1 MSGLKRTCG
10 DIIDLTETESTKNTK
25 KTKMDMVAAAAIERL
40 AIEEMSRSKS
50 EPMFESGDF
59 YDDFND
65 EEASKIKAFESVVA
79 KQYGVVEKQDPIL
92 FVFNLS
98 GTMMK
103 LQGDHPELRDVTG
116 FLSGESLDF
125 YTDDMHKNI
134 EKTLKDSG
142 LCFGRISKIDALYAL
157 GLRDA
162 VEGSNYRATFVG
174 HANF

>member
-1 MSGLKRTCG
+1 MSGLKRTCD

-25 KTKMDMVAAAAIERL
+25 KTKMDMVAAAAIERQ
-40 AIEEMSRSKS
+40 AIEDMSRIES
-50 EPMFESGDF
+50 EPMPEQRDF
-59 YDDFND
+59 YDYFKDD
-65 EEASKIKAFESVVA
+65 LSKIETFESVVA